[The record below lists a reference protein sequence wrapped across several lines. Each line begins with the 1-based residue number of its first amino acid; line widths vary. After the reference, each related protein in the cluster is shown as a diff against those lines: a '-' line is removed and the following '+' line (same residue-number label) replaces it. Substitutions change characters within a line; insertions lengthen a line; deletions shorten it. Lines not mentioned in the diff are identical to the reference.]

1 MHLEHPVADSNA
13 MRSSLAILQGEHAS
27 YGAALKT
34 LLAHLKRARAHSFM
48 PNLEI
53 FAVGLSYIDTFIEQ
67 FHHPKEDEILFPA
80 LRQRTG
86 EADDVMRE
94 LQFDHANGTFALKE
108 LNAAL
113 DHVHLGGLNE
123 LHRFAD
129 MMERYT
135 QAQHAHMQCEERL
148 VLPLARRFLVEEDW
162 IRIDCGFR
170 ANRDPLFGAEG
181 NRKFGILF
189 RSVTQAVE

>member
-53 FAVGLSYIDTFIEQ
+53 FTVGLSYIDTFIEK
-67 FHHPKEDEILFPA
+67 FHHPKEDEFLFPA
-80 LRQRTG
+80 LRQRTD
-86 EADDVMRE
+86 EADEVMRE
-94 LQFDHANGTFALKE
+94 LQFDHTNGTLALKE
-108 LNAAL
+108 LDAAL

-123 LHRFAD
+123 LHSFAD
-129 MMERYT
+129 RMERYT
-135 QAQHAHMQCEERL
+135 QAQYAHMEREESL
-148 VLPLARRFLVEEDW
+148 VLPIARRFLVEDDW
-162 IRIDCGFR
+162 IKVERGFR

-189 RSVTQAVE
+189 RSVKQVVE